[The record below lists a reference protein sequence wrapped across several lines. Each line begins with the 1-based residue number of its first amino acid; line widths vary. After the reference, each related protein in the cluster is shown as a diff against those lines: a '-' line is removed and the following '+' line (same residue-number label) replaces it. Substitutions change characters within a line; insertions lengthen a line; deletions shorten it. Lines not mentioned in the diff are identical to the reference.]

1 MKKNYEDVL
10 FQSNL
15 SSSEKMILLYLKS
28 IAKDNKTSI
37 SLIQLAQSLGL
48 TKPTVIRVLSSL
60 EKKGILKKT
69 NEGKRYSKNIYEIKT
84 NI

>member
-1 MKKNYEDVL
+1 MKRNYEDVL

>member
-1 MKKNYEDVL
+1 M

-37 SLIQLAQSLGL
+37 SLIRLAQSLGL